1 MTSPSLLAGLLTYIE
16 EVERLNKTPAFTI
29 PGDVL
34 ALAQAGVVGL
44 PGVATDLEQDGPVW
58 LSVPRLQEV
67 APPALPAALK
77 SVVQLSANP
86 GVPPA
91 LTIPEPVE
99 GAEALPAADIAA
111 LAAGFEEYLVAQW
124 RPWSDA
130 EQPRRKTIA
139 LYKAL
144 FALYQH
150 MSNDGEAP
158 LELVWGMGVATW
170 AHPVGKDVKHPLMTQ
185 ACFIEL
191 DKESFTLAI
200 RPRDVEPQVEL
211 DCYVELEVPGVRE
224 LEAFWAQRRAM
235 AAQVNPFQPDTFADV
250 LRTAVGYLDPEGEF
264 VLPGTAPAGG
274 DHLSV
279 ATEWVLFARKR
290 SADVFVADV
299 RRFQSELAAG
309 SDVPGVIHAFVAEAP
324 DSVRE
329 APHLEYRGL
338 SSSSHAAGVQELY
351 FPLPYNDEQVDIV
364 RKLEHSDGVVVQG
377 PPGTGKTHTIANII
391 SHYLAQG
398 KRVLVTSKGDTA
410 LSVLQD
416 KLPAEIRSLSV
427 SLLSN
432 ERAGMKQFEH
442 SIQQIAARLAAIRP
456 AELEANIKQL
466 EAVLAHSHAAIAAF
480 DADIAAFS
488 RRNSE
493 MHVLDGREYTAE
505 SLAQLAV
512 KADTQYAWFDDQVAA
527 GAELPFDEAT
537 AQALRRARRTL
548 GENIAHV
555 ADTQPALVLLPAWKD
570 LATHRATL
578 LREHQLRAQLAAGVL
593 PALQGGPDPVE
604 LQAALILVQGA
615 ATCLA
620 GIPEGVLAR
629 AEALPAG
636 VPLIDQL
643 MQMAAS
649 LDELEQQRLALLSAA
664 VAVPDGAEQQPEFV
678 EAVGRLAAGR
688 SPFALGSGLFGKK
701 DVKRQL
707 EQCLIVGQAP
717 QGADQWRQ
725 VEQVLPWRRNVLA
738 LVHRWNALCGEFG
751 LPSASLSVNAGFREV
766 AQHLGGVGRAMEF
779 LHRRLPAVQP
789 RAQALFGPK
798 FADLTS
804 ATGLAALDTALTGH
818 LELANLAGQN
828 QSLAA
833 FEQALT
839 QCHGEVANGMRHLMT
854 VRLGTPGEDAAEL
867 ADTWLA
873 LVEKAGELSALA
885 PTFDLLT
892 AGAEALVANGMPRWA
907 KRLTTLASS
916 TDEDPVLP
924 ADWRDAWTSKVACA
938 LLADIDGHRQLR
950 ALFLKR
956 AEMTEQLER
965 TYRGLVA
972 ERAWLGVYRNS
983 TDKTKQALQSF
994 LTSIQAMGAGTGV
1007 RAIRHRRAA
1016 REAMEKAYLSVPC
1029 WVLPQWRISE
1039 TLPAEMGLFDLVV
1052 IDEAS
1057 QSDISSLPAIL
1068 RGQKLLVVGD
1078 HKQVSPAAVGV
1089 SEAKIS
1095 AAYERLLK
1103 DQPHGAHMT
1112 SDKSIYDL
1120 ARVVFAGQSVM
1131 LKEHFRCVPEIIEY
1145 SNREFYNGEIRALR
1159 VPREDERMDP
1169 PLVDVLVQG
1178 GHRIGD
1184 KNLPEAKAIV
1194 DEIEA
1199 IVRDPWM
1206 DGKTI
1211 GVVTLLGH
1219 EQARLITEMIAAR
1232 ISPDDIVERDI
1243 VVGQPPAFQGR
1254 ERDIIM
1260 LSMVQAPGD
1269 RSLSSALPQQQ
1280 RLNVAM
1286 SRARDRMYLFRSVPD
1301 GQFPADSPSGR
1312 LLAHFRQPYRN
1323 VPEQASNLRER
1334 CESGFERDV
1343 FDELA
1348 RRGYRLNPQVQSG
1361 GYRIDLVVEGANGK
1375 RLAIECDGDRFHG
1388 ADKWA
1393 DDMARQRVLE
1403 RAGWTFWRCFASS
1416 FTRRRQDVMLDLLGT
1431 LDSMGIEPL
1440 GEQHVSGAIVESRK
1454 VDPMGVE
1461 RSGACMVDG

>member
-1 MTSPSLLAGLLTYIE
+1 MTPPSLLAGLLSYIE
-16 EVERLNKTPAFTI
+16 EVERLNKTPAFSV
-29 PGDVL
+29 PSDVL
-34 ALAQAGVVGL
+34 TLAKADVAGL
-44 PGVATDLEQDGPVW
+44 PGIATDLEQDGSVW
-58 LSVPRLQEV
+58 LLVPRLQEV
-67 APPALPAALK
+67 SPPAPPATIKGLVK
-77 SVVQLSANP
+77 LSANP
-86 GVPPA
+86 SILPS
-91 LTIPEPVE
+91 LEFPEPEEGVASLSSAEMETVE
-99 GAEALPAADIAA
+99 AD
-111 LAAGFEEYLVAQW
+111 FNQYLVKQW
-124 RPWSDA
+124 QPWA
-130 EQPRRKTIA
+130 EGELPRRKTIA
-139 LYKAL
+139 LYKSL
-144 FALYQH
+144 FALYQQ
-150 MSNDGEAP
+150 MMNDGEAP

-170 AHPVGKDVKHPLMTQ
+170 AHPVGKDVKHPLLTQ

-224 LEAFWAQRRAM
+224 LEAFCTQRRAM
-235 AAQVNPFQPDTFADV
+235 GFQVNPFQHDTFVDV
-250 LRTAVGYLDPEGEF
+250 LRTAVGYLDPEGEL
-264 VLPGTAPAGG
+264 VLPGTVPSAGP
-274 DHLSV
+274 HLAVSP
-279 ATEWVLFARKR
+279 EWVLFARKR

-299 RRFQSELAAG
+299 RRFQGELATGADIP
-309 SDVPGVIHAFVAEAP
+309 SVIQAFVTEAS
-324 DSVRE
+324 DSVQE
-329 APHLEYRGL
+329 PQHIEYRGL
-338 SSSSHAAGVQELY
+338 SSSSHSAGVRELY

-364 RKLEHSDGVVVQG
+364 RKLDNRDGVVVQG

-410 LSVLQD
+410 LAVLQD
-416 KLPAEIRSLSV
+416 KLPEEIRSLSV

-432 ERAGMKQFEH
+432 ERAGLKQFEH

-456 AELEANIKQL
+456 AELEAHIKEL
-466 EAVLAHSHAAIAAF
+466 EAVLAHTHASIAAH

-488 RRNSE
+488 LRNSE
-493 MHVLDGREYTAE
+493 LHVLDGSEYTADA
-505 SLAQLAV
+505 LARLAL
-512 KADTQYAWFDDQVAA
+512 KADAQFAWFDDLVAA
-527 GAELPFDEAT
+527 DATPPFDDAEVA
-537 AQALRRARRTL
+537 AIRRARQAL
-548 GENIAHV
+548 GENIAYV
-555 ADTQPALVLLPAWKD
+555 GDTQPALSRLPEWHE
-570 LATHRATL
+570 LVTYRATF
-578 LREHQLRAQLAAGVL
+578 LREQELRAEIAAGAL
-593 PALQGGPDPVE
+593 PALQGDPGRRV
-604 LQAALILVQGA
+604 LQDTLEYVREAQACRQDVPA
-615 ATCLA
+615 S
-620 GIPEGVLAR
+620 VLAR
-629 AEALPAG
+629 AAALPAG
-636 VPLIDQL
+636 VPLIAQV
-643 MQMAAS
+643 QEMATA
-649 LDELEQQRLALLSAA
+649 LGELEERRLALVSAA
-664 VAVPDGAEQQPEFV
+664 ISVPDGVEQAPDFV
-678 EAVGRLAAGR
+678 EAVGRLAAGK
-688 SPFALGSGLFGKK
+688 SAFSLAGGLFGKK

-707 EQCLIVGQAP
+707 ARCLVVGQVP
-717 QGADQWRQ
+717 QTADQWRQ
-725 VEQVLPWRRNVLA
+725 VEQVLPWRRDVLA
-738 LVHRWNALCGEFG
+738 LIHRWNALCGEFE
-751 LPSASLSVNAGFREV
+751 LPSVGVTVAAGLRDV
-766 AQHLGGVGRAMEF
+766 AQHLGGLAKAMNF
-779 LHRRLPAVQP
+779 LHNWVPLLRP
-789 RAQALFGPK
+789 RALTLFGSQM
-798 FADLTS
+798 DGLQS
-804 ATGLAALDTALTGH
+804 DEGLASLECAIKGH
-818 LELANLAGQN
+818 LELSTLTGQH
-828 QSLAA
+828 QRMAA
-833 FEQALT
+833 FERELEPCQG
-839 QCHGEVANGMRHLMT
+839 QVASGMRHLVQ
-854 VRLGTPGEDAAEL
+854 VRLGAADEDTSDL
-867 ADTWLA
+867 SQDWLA

-885 PTFDLLT
+885 P
-892 AGAEALVANGMPRWA
+892 AAAVVRAAAENLEAKGLPRWA
-907 KRLTTLASS
+907 NRVLTEVSRSENDAA
-916 TDEDPVLP
+916 LP
-924 ADWRDAWTSKVACA
+924 ADWREAWASKVAGA
-938 LLADIDGHRQLR
+938 MLADIDGHQQLR
-950 ALFLKR
+950 DLFCKR
-956 AEMTEQLER
+956 TDLTAQLER
-965 TYRGLVA
+965 TYRDLVA
-972 ERAWLGVYRNS
+972 ARAWLGVYRNS

-994 LTSIQAMGAGTGV
+994 LTSIQAMGSGTGV

-1016 REAMEKAYLSVPC
+1016 REAMQRAYLSVPC

-1095 AAYERLLK
+1095 SAYARLLK

-1159 VPREDERMDP
+1159 VPRDDERMDP
-1169 PLVDVLVQG
+1169 PLVDVFVQG
-1178 GHRIGD
+1178 GHRTGD

-1219 EQARLITEMIAAR
+1219 DQARLITEMIAAR

-1301 GQFPADSPSGR
+1301 GHFPADSLSGR
-1312 LLAHFRQPYRN
+1312 LMAHFSQPYRN
-1323 VPEQASNLRER
+1323 VPEQAAELRER
-1334 CESGFERDV
+1334 CESGFERDM
-1343 FDELA
+1343 FDELQ
-1348 RRGYRLNPQVQSG
+1348 RRGYRLNPQVRSG

-1416 FTRRRQDVMLDLLGT
+1416 FTRRRQEVLMDLLVT
-1431 LDSMGIEPL
+1431 LDEMGIEPL
-1440 GEQHVSGAIVESRK
+1440 GEQYVAGTMVEHRT
-1454 VDPMGVE
+1454 VDPMNVVP
-1461 RSGACMVDG
+1461 AH

>member
-1 MTSPSLLAGLLTYIE
+1 MTSPTLLAGLLSYIE
-16 EVERLNKTPAFTI
+16 EVERINKTPAFTV

-34 ALAQAGVVGL
+34 ALPQAGVIGL

-67 APPALPAALK
+67 APPALPPALK
-77 SVVQLSANP
+77 GIVKLSANP
-86 GVPPA
+86 GITPIFS
-91 LTIPEPVE
+91 LPEVQE
-99 GAEALPAADIAA
+99 GGDPLAAADAAA
-111 LAAGFEEYLVAQW
+111 LESEFGEYVAKQW
-124 RPWSDA
+124 APWSDS
-130 EQPRRKTIA
+130 EQPRRKTIS

-144 FALYQH
+144 FALYQQ
-150 MSNDGEAP
+150 MANDGEAP

-170 AHPVGKDVKHPLMTQ
+170 AHPVGKDVRHPLLTQ

-200 RPRDVEPQVEL
+200 RPRDIEPQVEL
-211 DCYVELEVPGVRE
+211 DCYVELEVAGVRE
-224 LEAFWAQRRAM
+224 LEAFWVQRRALGT
-235 AAQVNPFQPDTFADV
+235 QVNPFQYDTFIDV
-250 LRTAVGYLDPEGEF
+250 LRTAVGYLSPEGEL
-264 VLPGTAPAGG
+264 VLPGTSPAGG
-274 DHLSV
+274 DGLSV
-279 ATEWVLFARKR
+279 TTEWVLFARKR

-299 RRFQSELAAG
+299 RRFQGELADG
-309 SDVPGVIHAFVAEAP
+309 SAIPGVIQAFVSEAP
-324 DSVRE
+324 DSVQE
-329 APHLEYRGL
+329 VQHIDYRGL
-338 SSSSHAAGVQELY
+338 SSSSQADGVRELY

-410 LSVLQD
+410 LAVLQD
-416 KLPAEIRSLSV
+416 KLPEEIRSLSV

-442 SIQQIAARLAAIRP
+442 SIQQIATRLAAIRP

-466 EAVLAHSHAAIAAF
+466 EAALAHTHAAIAAQ
-480 DADIAAFS
+480 DADIATFS

-493 MHVLDGREYTAE
+493 LHTLDGREYTAE
-505 SLAQLAV
+505 ALAQLAV
-512 KADTQYAWFDDQVAA
+512 QAETQFAWLDDQVAA
-527 GAELPFDEAT
+527 GAALPFDEAT
-537 AQALRRARRTL
+537 VQALRRARHAA
-548 GENIAHV
+548 GVNIVHV
-555 ADTQPALVLLPAWKD
+555 ADTQPVLNLLPDWKD
-570 LATHRATL
+570 LANYRAAL
-578 LREHQLRAQLAAGVL
+578 LREHELRGQLASGTL
-593 PALQGGPDPVE
+593 PALQGASTLADLEAV
-604 LQAALILVQGA
+604 LTQVQGA
-615 ATCLA
+615 AACLA
-620 GIPEGVLAR
+620 GVPSGILPR
-629 AEALPAG
+629 AAALPAG

-649 LDELEQQRLALLSAA
+649 LEDLEQRRLALLSAA
-664 VAVPDGAEQQPEFV
+664 VSVPEGAELQADFV
-678 EAVGRLAAGR
+678 EAVGRLAAGK
-688 SPFALGSGLFGKK
+688 SAFALGAGLFGKK
-701 DVKRQL
+701 DIKLHL
-707 EQCLIVGQAP
+707 EQCLIVGRAP
-717 QGADQWRQ
+717 QSADQWRQ
-725 VEQVLPWRRNVLA
+725 VEQVLPWRRDVLA
-738 LVHRWNALCGEFG
+738 LIHRWNALCGEFG
-751 LPSASLSVNAGFREV
+751 LPAASLSVSAGFRDVTE
-766 AQHLGGVGRAMEF
+766 HLGSVGRALEL
-779 LHRRLPAVQP
+779 LHRLVPALQP
-789 RAQALFGPK
+789 RVQALFGPK
-798 FADLTS
+798 QTDL
-804 ATGLAALDTALTGH
+804 ATEAGLTALARALAGH
-818 LELANLAGQN
+818 IELASLAGQN
-828 QSLAA
+828 AQVVA
-833 FEQALT
+833 FEKALA
-839 QCHGEVANGMRHLMT
+839 QCHGEVADGMRHLLC
-854 VRLGTPGEDAAEL
+854 VRLGAPGEDVAVL
-867 ADTWLA
+867 ADAWLA
-873 LVEKAGELSALA
+873 LVEKAGELSTLA
-885 PTFDLLT
+885 PTFALLQ
-892 AGAEALVANGMPRWA
+892 AGEEALVAAGMPRWA
-907 KRLTTLASS
+907 GRLTSVVPLA
-916 TDEDPVLP
+916 DADPVLP
-924 ADWRDAWTSKVACA
+924 NDWRHAWLSKAAGA
-938 LLADIDGHRQLR
+938 LLEDIDGHQQLR

-956 AEMTEQLER
+956 AELTAQLER
-965 TYRGLVA
+965 TYRDLVA

-1078 HKQVSPAAVGV
+1078 HKQVSPSAVGV

-1159 VPREDERMDP
+1159 VPREHERMDP
-1169 PLVDVLVQG
+1169 PLVDVFVQG
-1178 GHRIGD
+1178 GFRTGD

-1199 IVRDPWM
+1199 IVRDPWL

-1260 LSMVQAPGD
+1260 LSLVQASGD

-1301 GQFPADSPSGR
+1301 GHFPADSLSGR
-1312 LLAHFRQPYRN
+1312 LMAHFRQPYRN
-1323 VPEQASNLRER
+1323 IPEQAADLRER
-1334 CESGFERDV
+1334 CESNFERDM
-1343 FDELA
+1343 FDELLS
-1348 RRGYRLNPQVQSG
+1348 RGYRLNPQVRSG

-1375 RLAIECDGDRFHG
+1375 RLAIECDGDRYHG

-1416 FTRRRQDVMLDLLGT
+1416 FTRRREEVLLDLLVT
-1431 LDSMGIEPL
+1431 LDSLGIEPL
-1440 GEQHVSGAIVESRK
+1440 GEQYVAGAMVEHRS
-1454 VDPMGVE
+1454 VDPMGSTRQAE
-1461 RSGACMVDG
+1461 

>member
-1 MTSPSLLAGLLTYIE
+1 MTSPSLLAGLLSYIE
-16 EVERLNKTPAFTI
+16 EVERLNKTPAFTV

-34 ALAQAGVVGL
+34 ALEQAGVAGL

-67 APPALPAALK
+67 APPALPAAIK
-77 SVVQLSANP
+77 SMVKLSANP
-86 GVPPA
+86 GIAPVFSLPPIEEGGEP
-91 LTIPEPVE
+91 LPEATAVDLE
-99 GAEALPAADIAA
+99 SEFGEY
-111 LAAGFEEYLVAQW
+111 LAAQW
-124 RPWSDA
+124 GPWSEG

-144 FALYQH
+144 FALYQQ
-150 MSNDGEAP
+150 MTNDGEAP
-158 LELVWGMGVATW
+158 LELVWGMGIATW
-170 AHPVGKDVKHPLMTQ
+170 SHPAGKDVKHPLLTQ

-200 RPRDVEPQVEL
+200 RPRDVEPQAEL
-211 DCYVELEVPGVRE
+211 DCYVELDVPGVRE
-224 LEAFWAQRRAM
+224 LEAFWTQRRALGS
-235 AAQVNPFQPDTFADV
+235 QVNPFQHDTFADV
-250 LRTAVGYLDPEGEF
+250 LRTAVGYLDPEGEL

-274 DHLSV
+274 RSLSV
-279 ATEWVLFARKR
+279 TTEWVLFARKR

-299 RRFQSELAAG
+299 RRFQGELADGAG
-309 SDVPGVIHAFVAEAP
+309 IPGVIQAFVTEAR
-324 DSVRE
+324 DSVHE
-329 APHLEYRGL
+329 TPHIEYRGL
-338 SSSSHAAGVQELY
+338 SSSSHAPGVHELY

-456 AELEANIKQL
+456 AELEANIRQL
-466 EAVLAHSHAAIAAF
+466 EATLAHTHAAIAAH

-493 MHVLDGREYTAE
+493 MHTLAGREYTAE
-505 SLAQLAV
+505 ALAQLAV
-512 KADTQYAWFDDQVAA
+512 QAETHFTWFDDQLAA
-527 GAELPFDEAT
+527 GAELPFDDAT
-537 AQALRRARRTL
+537 AEALRRARRTL
-548 GENIAHV
+548 GENIV
-555 ADTQPALVLLPAWKD
+555 YIADTQPAIVLLPEWKD
-570 LATHRATL
+570 LATYRATL
-578 LREHQLRAQLAAGVL
+578 LREHELRNQLAAGTL
-593 PALQGGPDPVE
+593 PGLQGPREPAE
-604 LQAALILVQGA
+604 LEAVLVLVQAAIA
-615 ATCLA
+615 SLA
-620 GIPEGVLAR
+620 GVPSEVLAR
-629 AEALPAG
+629 AATLPAG
-636 VPLIDQL
+636 APLVDQL
-643 MQMAAS
+643 LQMAAS
-649 LDELEQQRLALLSAA
+649 LDELEQRRLALLGAA
-664 VAVPDGAEQQPEFV
+664 VSVPDGAEQQAEFV
-678 EAVGRLAAGR
+678 EAVGRLAAGK
-688 SPFALGSGLFGKK
+688 SAFGLGAGLFGKK
-701 DVKRQL
+701 DIKRQL

-717 QGADQWRQ
+717 QSADQWRQ
-725 VEQVLPWRRNVLA
+725 VEQVLPWRRDVLS
-738 LVHRWNALCGEFG
+738 LVYRWNALCAEFG
-751 LPSASLSVNAGFREV
+751 LSPASISVNTGFREV
-766 AQHLGGVGRAMEF
+766 AHHLGGVGRAIEL
-779 LHRRLPAVQP
+779 LHRRLPTIQP
-789 RAQALFGPK
+789 RVQALFG
-798 FADLTS
+798 ARSAELTT
-804 ATGLAALDTALTGH
+804 AAGLPMLETALAGH
-818 LELANLAGQN
+818 IELSSLASKN
-828 QSLAA
+828 EAVAA
-833 FEQALT
+833 FEQALA
-839 QCHGEVANGMRHLMT
+839 QCQGEVANNMRHLLT
-854 VRLGTPGEDAAEL
+854 VRLGAPDEDSAAL
-867 ADTWLA
+867 ADAWLVLA
-873 LVEKAGELSALA
+873 EKAGELSALA
-885 PTFDLLT
+885 PTFALLA
-892 AGAEALVANGMPRWA
+892 AGAEALVAAGMPRWA
-907 KRLTTLASS
+907 GRLTALVSRA
-916 TDEDPVLP
+916 DEDPVLP
-924 ADWRDAWTSKVACA
+924 RDWREAWTSKAACA
-938 LLADIDGHRQLR
+938 LLEDIDGHQQLR

-956 AEMTEQLER
+956 AELTAQLER
-965 TYRGLVA
+965 TYRDLVA

-1016 REAMEKAYLSVPC
+1016 RAAMEKAYLSVPC

-1159 VPREDERMDP
+1159 VPRDDERMDP
-1169 PLVDVLVQG
+1169 PLVDVFVEG
-1178 GHRIGD
+1178 GHRAGD
-1184 KNLPEAKAIV
+1184 KNLPEAQAIV

-1199 IVRDPWM
+1199 LVRDPWM

-1232 ISPDDIVERDI
+1232 IAPDDIVERDI

-1301 GQFPADSPSGR
+1301 GHFPADSPSGR

-1323 VPEQASNLRER
+1323 VPEQAADLRER
-1334 CESGFERDV
+1334 CESGFEREI
-1343 FDELA
+1343 FDELT
-1348 RRGYRLNPQVQSG
+1348 RREYRVTPQVQSG
-1361 GYRIDLVVEGANGK
+1361 GYRIDMVVEGANGK

-1403 RAGWTFWRCFASS
+1403 RAGWSFWRCFASS
-1416 FTRRRQDVMLDLLGT
+1416 FTRRRQDVLLDLLGT
-1431 LDSMGIEPL
+1431 LTGMGIEPL
-1440 GEQHVSGAIVESRK
+1440 GEQRVSSAMVERRT
-1454 VDPMGVE
+1454 VDPMTV
-1461 RSGACMVDG
+1461 RSSV